1 MGNKNDR
8 YPAEWEKHQA
18 TWLNW
23 PCNLETWKEEDL
35 PKVRHQ
41 YLLFI
46 KEIANGEEVH
56 INVNSFHDDMFI
68 MSELT
73 LLDANI
79 DNIHIHHFGNNDAW
93 MRDCGPDF
101 LINSET
107 KEKQLLNWSYNA
119 WGEKY
124 PPFEK
129 DNAIPKKVANHLNI
143 SMDTIDFVLEGGAI
157 DTNGE
162 GVLLTTTSCLLNPN
176 RNPDYTQE
184 QIELLLKE
192 KYNLNKVIW
201 LGDGIEG
208 DDTDGHIDDI
218 TRFVNKNTVITVVTD
233 DETDTNYK
241 PLQDNFELLKKE
253 DLKVIEL
260 PMPKKKLFFEGERL
274 PASYA
279 NFYICNSAVIVPTF
293 EDENDT
299 KALEI
304 IQKCFPDRK
313 VVGIDSQKIIIG
325 LGSFHCLSKQE
336 PAL

>member
-1 MGNKNDR
+1 MGNKNYR

-23 PCNLETWKEEDL
+23 PCNLETWKQQDL
-35 PKVRHQ
+35 PKVQHQ

-68 MSELT
+68 MAELS
-73 LLDANI
+73 LLKANI

-93 MRDCGPDF
+93 MRDCGPEF
-101 LINSET
+101 LINSKT
-107 KEKQLLNWSYNA
+107 NEKQLLNWSYNA
-119 WGEKY
+119 WGGKY
-124 PPFEK
+124 PPFEN
-129 DNAIPKKVANHLNI
+129 DNAIPEKVANHLNI

-176 RNPDYTQE
+176 RNPNYTQE
-184 QIELLLKE
+184 QIESLLKE

-208 DDTDGHIDDI
+208 DDTDGHVDDI
-218 TRFVNKNTVITVVTD
+218 TRFVNKDTVITVVTD

-241 PLQDNFELLKKE
+241 PLQDNLELLKNE
-253 DLKVIEL
+253 NLKVIEL

>member
-1 MGNKNDR
+1 MKNKNYR

-23 PCNLETWKEEDL
+23 PCNLETWTKKDL
-35 PKVRHQ
+35 PKVCHE

-46 KEIANGEEVH
+46 KEIAKGEEVH

-73 LLDANI
+73 LLEANI
-79 DNIHIHHFGNNDAW
+79 ENIHIHHFGTNDAW
-93 MRDCGPDF
+93 MRDCGPEFIID
-101 LINSET
+101 T
-107 KEKQLLNWSYNA
+107 EKQEKRILDWKYNA

-124 PPFEK
+124 PPFDK
-129 DNAIPKKVANHLNI
+129 DDAISLKIARYRNI
-143 SMDTIDFVLEGGAI
+143 SSETIDFVLEGGSI

-162 GVLLTTTSCLLNPN
+162 GIILTTTSCLLHPN
-176 RNPDYTQE
+176 RNPNYTKE
-184 QIELLLKE
+184 EIERLLKD
-192 KYNLNKVIW
+192 KYNLHKVIW
-201 LGDGIEG
+201 LGNGIEG
-208 DDTDGHIDDI
+208 DDTDGHVDDI
-218 TRFVNKNTVITVVTD
+218 TRFVNKNTVLTVVCE
-233 DETDTNYK
+233 DENDPNYL
-241 PLQDNFELLKKE
+241 PLQQNLALLKKE
-253 DLKVIEL
+253 GLQVIEL

-293 EDENDT
+293 EDENDS
-299 KALEI
+299 KALKI
-304 IQKCFPDRK
+304 IQECFPDRK
-313 VVGIDSQKIIIG
+313 VIGIDSQHIIIG